1 MLQRK
6 QTIFMLASVVAVMMM
21 LVLKNG
27 LCLYSCGEESPL
39 TLTGMGMVGM
49 LGDGVLVNEMRYGL
63 SILLVLMLLLPL
75 VGIFMYKRRKLQVR
89 MMLYAMILNVLFF
102 AYMFFYELPA
112 CESMAA
118 DLFAA
123 NGIAG
128 EVVRTY
134 QPVNLFVMPVV
145 SLVACF
151 FAMRGVL
158 YDIALLASADRLRSY
173 RPRK

>member
-1 MLQRK
+1 
-6 QTIFMLASVVAVMMM
+6 MLASVVAVLMM

-27 LCLYSCGEESPL
+27 LCLYSCGEECSL
-39 TLTGMGMVGM
+39 TLTGTGLVGI
-49 LGDGVLVNEMRYGL
+49 LEEVQVEEMRYGL
-63 SILLVLMLLLPL
+63 CVLLVLMLLLPL
-75 VGIFMYKRRKLQVR
+75 VGIFMYKHRKLQVR
-89 MMLYAMILNVLFF
+89 MMLYAMILDALFF

-112 CESMAA
+112 SESIAA
-118 DLFAA
+118 NLFAA

-128 EVVRTY
+128 EVVRNY

>member
-1 MLQRK
+1 
-6 QTIFMLASVVAVMMM
+6 MLASVVAVLMM

-27 LCLYSCGEESPL
+27 LCLYSCGDESTL
-39 TLTGMGMVGM
+39 TLTGMGLVGM
-49 LGDGVLVNEMRYGL
+49 IGDVLVNEMRYGL
-63 SILLVLMLLLPL
+63 CILLVLMLLLPL

-89 MMLYAMILNVLFF
+89 MMLYAMILDVLFF

-112 CESMAA
+112 CENIASN
-118 DLFAA
+118 LLAA

-128 EVVRTY
+128 EVVGSY
-134 QPVNLFVMPVV
+134 QPVNLFAMPIV